1 MKSGGHAAFSG
12 ASNIPGGITINLEKL
27 NELTLCPNQ
36 SITRV
41 GTGNTW
47 IDVYDYLT
55 PKNLSVVGGRI
66 AAIGTGGLTL
76 GGGIS
81 FFSGRHG
88 WACDGIQNY
97 ELVTA
102 DSEILQVNRSSHP
115 DLFFAL
121 RGGGNNFGIVTRLDM
136 RTFPQGSMW
145 GGSLTTTSSPEE
157 NNSTLSALYDYAHR
171 APEDPDAAL
180 YIAFAYSQA
189 LNSFLIN
196 RELTHATNTP
206 NTPPIFSN
214 LTLTFPSSQIL
225 SSTLTYNT
233 NIPALARA
241 ISLSNPDGKKETY
254 WTATFRLP
262 SPEVLHIILSIFT
275 SEVDNIKTVTGIT
288 PALTFQILS
297 TNTISHFSRDG
308 GNALGIDLEA
318 NEEPLLI
325 VNVAIYWDDDDDEAA
340 RNADANVLAAARNTI
355 DKSVARANHL
365 GASHRYIYQN
375 YAAREQRVFQGYGEA
390 NLKKLRKTSK
400 KWDPHG
406 VFQELQP
413 VS

>member
-1 MKSGGHAAFSG
+1 M
-12 ASNIPGGITINLEKL
+12 
-27 NELTLCPNQ
+27 
-36 SITRV
+36 TRV

-55 PKNLSVVGGRI
+55 PKNLSVVGGRV

-136 RTFPQGSMW
+136 LTFPQGSMW
-145 GGSLTTTSSPEE
+145 GGSLTTTSSAEE

-189 LNSFLIN
+189 LDSFLIN

-206 NTPPIFSN
+206 KPPPIFSN
-214 LTLTFPSSQIL
+214 LTTISPSSQIL
-225 SSTLTYNT
+225 SSTLTSDT
-233 NIPALARA
+233 NISALARA
-241 ISLSNPDGKKETY
+241 ISFSNPDGKKETY

-275 SEVDNIKTVTGIT
+275 AEVDNIKTVPGIT

-297 TNTISHFSRDG
+297 TNTISHFSREG

-325 VNVAIYWDDDDDEAA
+325 VNVAIYWDDDAGAA
-340 RNADANVLAAARNTI
+340 GDTDLDIFAAARNTI
-355 DKSVARANHL
+355 DKSVARAKES
-365 GASHRYIYQN
+365 GAFHRYIYQN
-375 YAAREQRVFQGYGEA
+375 YAAREQRVFQGYGEE
-390 NLKKLRKTSK
+390 NLEKLREISK
-400 KWDPHG
+400 KWDPG
-406 VFQELQP
+406 WVFRELQP
-413 VS
+413 GYHKLWW